1 MTLIP
6 NRTDTRISLRRQVVM
21 LFCRAAWVKRGNC
34 LTTNDNLDLWFLV
47 ILIQLICNA
56 LIQLTETTQLLRLVF
71 YA

>member
-6 NRTDTRISLRRQVVM
+6 NIIDTRISLRCQVVM
-21 LFCRAAWVKRGNC
+21 LFYRAAWVERSIC

-47 ILIQLICNA
+47 ILQLLCNA
-56 LIQLTETTQLLRLVF
+56 LIQLIETTQLLRLVF